1 MMERGALERRAK
13 IGDVWISRCGK
24 DTRARFVALA
34 YSLRRLRGSQQ
45 RREEEVQKGA
55 GISPK
60 TTHDGSSRR
69 ANAEPAAFPR
79 LLSQP
84 AQSFTSL
91 RRLKSCSYKRLYFSS
106 CLPDQMNHLPL
117 CAVPGS
123 RWMPSEERGE
133 IPRAARGGGERQGER
148 GRRERESSSRANGAT
163 QHCATDR
170 ATGVRLPRGRS

>member
-79 LLSQP
+79 LLSHRLNPSPPFAGSNP
-84 AQSFTSL
+84 AATSDYT
-91 RRLKSCSYKRLYFSS
+91 S
-106 CLPDQMNHLPL
+106 P
-117 CAVPGS
+117 
-123 RWMPSEERGE
+123 
-133 IPRAARGGGERQGER
+133 AAYRIK
-148 GRRERESSSRANGAT
+148 
-163 QHCATDR
+163 
-170 ATGVRLPRGRS
+170 